1 MSVINLRL
9 NEKSDGFDSGE
20 ECKLWCAS
28 LVARCGILRQTTQ
41 SNLVPGESWV
51 IASAVHDETWVQ
63 RRTSHA
69 FSLRAFV
76 VLLPSFSHTSLRR
89 N

>member
-20 ECKLWCAS
+20 EVQV
-28 LVARCGILRQTTQ
+28 VACLFGGRCRKLRQTTQ